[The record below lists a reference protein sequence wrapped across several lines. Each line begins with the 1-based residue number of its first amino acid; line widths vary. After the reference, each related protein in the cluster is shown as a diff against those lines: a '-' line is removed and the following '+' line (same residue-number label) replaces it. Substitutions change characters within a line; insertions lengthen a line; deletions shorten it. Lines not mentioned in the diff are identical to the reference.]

1 MMRRKNQ
8 RMAFIAIGLVFLAS
22 AAALV
27 LLALED
33 SVVFFHTPVE
43 VAEKNI
49 APGTKFR
56 LGGLVAQGSIKQ
68 TKEAGVSFDVTDQEK
83 TITVTFKGILP
94 DLFREGQGVVAEGQL
109 ISSGVFKADSVLA
122 KHDEQYMPKEVAD
135 SLKKRGVWK
144 EGEQAK

>member
-8 RMAFIAIGLVFLAS
+8 RIAFIAVGLVFLAS

-49 APGTKFR
+49 QVGTRFR
-56 LGGLVAQGSIKQ
+56 LGGLVGQGSVKQ
-68 TKEAGVSFDVTDQEK
+68 TEQAGVRFDVTDAEK
-83 TITVTFKGILP
+83 TITVIYKGILP
-94 DLFREGQGVVAEGQL
+94 DLFREGQGVVAEGKL
-109 ISSGVFKADSVLA
+109 NPSGMFEADSVLA
-122 KHDEQYMPKEVAD
+122 KHDEKYMPKEVAD
-135 SLKKRGVWK
+135 SLKKRGIWN
-144 EGEQAK
+144 EGDKAK